1 VDGAKG
7 VQVRLLSLRQYTQP
21 DPKDLPNL
29 FFTEGKL
36 DQIEDDFYIT
46 MSTDNIEIVS
56 VSSMGMYD
64 GDDAINTKVEEV
76 AS

>member
-1 VDGAKG
+1 MDGAKG